1 VVCSW
6 CVCNFPSP
14 LGHSDDWNAPGSG
27 ATDQDEVIEVSE
39 RPVDQPARRVGSLN
53 MTPAQVTTALT
64 HHIYGDEIG
73 DEREAFLNK
82 VAEGATAYGVRGSTV
97 SGTAGV
103 DTLVENLFS
112 SFAKEDKTL
121 ASHQASCRDWLQS
134 VR

>member
-1 VVCSW
+1 
-6 CVCNFPSP
+6 
-14 LGHSDDWNAPGSG
+14 
-27 ATDQDEVIEVSE
+27 
-39 RPVDQPARRVGSLN
+39 
-53 MTPAQVTTALT
+53 MTPAQVATALT
-64 HHIYGDEIG
+64 HHIYGDETG

-103 DTLVENLFS
+103 DTLVEHLFS

>member
-1 VVCSW
+1 LV
-6 CVCNFPSP
+6 
-14 LGHSDDWNAPGSG
+14 HIDDWNAPGSG
-27 ATDQDEVIEVSE
+27 ATDQDEVIEVSSS
-39 RPVDQPARRVGSLN
+39 PVDQPARRVGSLK
-53 MTPAQVTTALT
+53 MTPAQVGTALT
-64 HHIYGDEIG
+64 HHIYEEETG

-97 SGTAGV
+97 SVTAGV
-103 DTLVENLFS
+103 YTLVEHLFS

>member
-1 VVCSW
+1 
-6 CVCNFPSP
+6 
-14 LGHSDDWNAPGSG
+14 
-27 ATDQDEVIEVSE
+27 
-39 RPVDQPARRVGSLN
+39 
-53 MTPAQVTTALT
+53 MTPAQVATALT
-64 HHIYGDEIG
+64 HHIHGDETG
-73 DEREAFLNK
+73 DEREAFLSK

-112 SFAKEDKTL
+112 SFAKDDNTL